1 MSVAMTSR
9 TLDAYAKDE
18 QRDRLS
24 DPVKWL
30 WLEFNTVFKHVSLAH
45 QYLNYYTFK
54 QSVSQKASQSM
65 SQSVSQSTSQSGSQS
80 VPKFEL

>member
-1 MSVAMTSR
+1 MPVAMTSR
-9 TLDAYAKDE
+9 TFDAYALEE

-30 WLEFNTVFKHVSLAH
+30 WLELNTVFDHVSLAH
-45 QYLNYYTFK
+45 QYLNIHSIS

-65 SQSVSQSTSQSGSQS
+65 SQSGSQS
-80 VPKFEL
+80 VPKFKL